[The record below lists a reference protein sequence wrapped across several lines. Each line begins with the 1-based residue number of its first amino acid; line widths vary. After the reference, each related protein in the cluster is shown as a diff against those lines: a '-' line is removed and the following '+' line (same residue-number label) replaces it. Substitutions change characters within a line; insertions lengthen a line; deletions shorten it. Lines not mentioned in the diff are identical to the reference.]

1 MQSAGIFLRI
11 IDTAFDSFDSSFVQL
26 YFCCFTGSL
35 MGYFLGFLLKF
46 DQRWIA
52 FSVAAALTVNF
63 TFFFFFFLSLSTESQ
78 RIPQAPHWTLWRLAS
93 ESWRSRSSEETDTS
107 VWSAWYEHTACWTS
121 HSKPP
126 MPKRDGYECTLTPA
140 QSRFLRLQWRCKSRH
155 YRDIG
160 KTKDLNPVKY
170 ILLCT
175 TLQEECFP
183 LFLNFFPTHIFIRVL
198 SCTRLP
204 IFHWAAS
211 LNRQDGTRIKS
222 RRSSGTDV
230 IRHHLWQSLI
240 VLNEPARLCVF
251 IHALQVSSSPAG
263 SLHV

>member
-1 MQSAGIFLRI
+1 MYIHQPTAIRRWISSEGLSWGGGFWLRLCITVWSCGDAWYRLDLRKFWNIRDMQSAGIFLRI

-126 MPKRDGYECTLTPA
+126 MPKRDGNECTLTPA

-183 LFLNFFPTHIFIRVL
+183 LFLNFFPLIFSFVFF
-198 SCTRLP
+198 P
-204 IFHWAAS
+204 VHVFP
-211 LNRQDGTRIKS
+211 
-222 RRSSGTDV
+222 SSTE
-230 IRHHLWQSLI
+230 LL
-240 VLNEPARLCVF
+240 L
-251 IHALQVSSSPAG
+251 
-263 SLHV
+263 